1 MTVKKQPLRLSMA
14 SEVTFD
20 LGNELMDLDYSCSRD
35 YFISLSLKSL
45 FFPGGGGGEGNKID
59 L

>member
-1 MTVKKQPLRLSMA
+1 MA

-20 LGNELMDLDYSCSRD
+20 LRNEVRDLDYLCSSA
-35 YFISLSLKSL
+35 YFISFSLKSL
-45 FFPGGGGGEGNKID
+45 LFPGGDKID

>member
-1 MTVKKQPLRLSMA
+1 MA

-20 LGNELMDLDYSCSRD
+20 VINELRDLDYLCSSA
-35 YFISLSLKSL
+35 YLISLSLKSL
-45 FFPGGGGGEGNKID
+45 LFPGRKEGNKID